1 MSAYLIHSLPLKM
14 SAIQIFVGDKMAC
27 ASHLVG
33 EDTIGGETDLQLDGE
48 VRRPNFLNIKNHL
61 NLNVYFHESPLPIF
75 AMQFENSSWRAM
87 LIKDNSGDWGVCT
100 AAWKGLTPGVPGR
113 PGIRF

>member
-27 ASHLVG
+27 VSHLVG

-48 VRRPNFLNIKNHL
+48 VQSPNFLKFEDYL
-61 NLNVYFHESPLPIF
+61 N
-75 AMQFENSSWRAM
+75 
-87 LIKDNSGDWGVCT
+87 
-100 AAWKGLTPGVPGR
+100 
-113 PGIRF
+113 

>member
-27 ASHLVG
+27 VSHLVG

-48 VRRPNFLNIKNHL
+48 VQRR
-61 NLNVYFHESPLPIF
+61 NLFRL
-75 AMQFENSSWRAM
+75 
-87 LIKDNSGDWGVCT
+87 
-100 AAWKGLTPGVPGR
+100 
-113 PGIRF
+113 

>member
-1 MSAYLIHSLPLKM
+1 M
-14 SAIQIFVGDKMAC
+14 F
-27 ASHLVG
+27 
-33 EDTIGGETDLQLDGE
+33 
-48 VRRPNFLNIKNHL
+48 F
-61 NLNVYFHESPLPIF
+61 PIF
-75 AMQFENSSWRAM
+75 AIQFENSSWRAM